1 MSSDLTDLI
10 KLSADSFN
18 FSVNFTNPSQ
28 TECFN
33 ISIEFGVVN
42 ICGYFDC
49 SEIEIELNLVVLD
62 ETPRVHVNTPD
73 PTVTIELPRQC
84 EIILCSQPDAASNDS
99 GVTIAAIILSIVV
112 VITLAAI
119 VVVSMLYFRRRN
131 NNKRLDL
138 EE

>member
-1 MSSDLTDLI
+1 M
-10 KLSADSFN
+10 N

-73 PTVTIELPRQC
+73 PTVIIELPKQC
-84 EIILCSQPDAASNDS
+84 EILSLSPDS

>member
-10 KLSADSFN
+10 KLSADSLN

-49 SEIEIELNLVVLD
+49 SAIEIELNLVVLD

-73 PTVTIELPRQC
+73 PTVIIELPKQC
-84 EIILCSQPDAASNDS
+84 EILCLSPDS
-99 GVTIAAIILSIVV
+99 GVTIAAIILSIIVG
-112 VITLAAI
+112 ITIAAI
-119 VVVSMLYFRRRN
+119 VVVSMLYLRRRS